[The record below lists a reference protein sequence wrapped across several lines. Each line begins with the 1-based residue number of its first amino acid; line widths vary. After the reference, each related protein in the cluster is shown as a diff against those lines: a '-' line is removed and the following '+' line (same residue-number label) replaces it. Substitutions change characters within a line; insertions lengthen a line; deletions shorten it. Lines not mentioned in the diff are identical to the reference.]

1 MTALVRHSAL
11 LRYLALNLGAAYKF
25 DDIMNWLRGHEA
37 GGHALERY
45 AGFTLANPSPPRV
58 VASKAAVD
66 AFLRDLGQIGLS
78 PQCIAFTV
86 DGFRYPDEAVRD
98 AGTFFDIMRPYFLE
112 QASARGFEAI
122 DLDPLFF
129 ARYQKT
135 GERFDFFPID
145 SSHFNANGHRVI
157 ADALRSSRLLNSDCH
172 FDFRG
177 PTPQA
182 VR

>member
-1 MTALVRHSAL
+1 M
-11 LRYLALNLGAAYKF
+11 
-25 DDIMNWLRGHEA
+25 
-37 GGHALERY
+37 
-45 AGFTLANPSPPRV
+45 
-58 VASKAAVD
+58 
-66 AFLRDLGQIGLS
+66 S

-145 SSHFNANGHRVI
+145 SSHFNANGHRLI
-157 ADALRSSRLLNSDCH
+157 AEALQSSRLLNSDCH